1 MILGGTSVSENN
13 KELNHLHSAERDSD
27 VTKMKSTLPLG
38 FSVDSRNAIGRTPLM
53 NAALEGNVQAV
64 KSLIKRRADPSLM
77 DKDGI
82 RYILPQRT
90 EILVS
95 LILSILTCPTLSQ
108 KQERVSRH

>member
-90 EILVS
+90 EIL
-95 LILSILTCPTLSQ
+95 
-108 KQERVSRH
+108 HANA